1 MLYSNMEEISF
12 PGLLPPESPSFN
24 TYNTMASSTIRPD
37 IFEDLLARHF
47 KTNREYGAEDIKVLE
62 ITGQPEDD
70 ATFVVKP
77 DEVRDWLSKVRA
89 EDTHRGTIR
98 EEHSKSKIRVMF
110 GSGLIGEFA
119 EYIGRG
125 VLTGHSTLKVNR
137 PFLRE
142 DYNLV
147 EQTFRFPRNASLLL
161 TGVIDPFRGHFTVS
175 QTSRDN
181 DRPVFGLTLY
191 AFCSLLV
198 GIKASTSLSYDPSTG
213 QINALV
219 LIASDPPG
227 DFGWLE
233 EDLRQL
239 RPLATNPFLLPT
251 LICQRHTEAIVAT
264 LRKTWTEFHQLE
276 ISSGQ
281 TDFKMVGV
289 EHLGRCDDPRLPVAI
304 LGVLRVVIAIKAY
317 IKVHIIT
324 VNSIKHELEAFP
336 WDMLPDSERARA
348 EEQNKLIVKHLDWII
363 TSMKINEVQVEH
375 LRQRADVQATAINNI
390 LAQRDNETNRIMVEA
405 STSIAHDTRRDSSAM
420 KSIAILTLIFLPA
433 TFTAT
438 YFSTPAVVALG
449 PSQGFYWAIT
459 SALTVVVILA
469 WITFFYGWVVTRLP
483 LARGFK
489 STS

>member
-1 MLYSNMEEISF
+1 MEEISF
-12 PGLLPPESPSFN
+12 PGSTTTQVTKLQRI
-24 TYNTMASSTIRPD
+24 YNIMASSTIRPD

-47 KTNREYGAEDIKVLE
+47 QTNHEYGAEDIRILE
-62 ITGQPEDD
+62 ITGQPGDD
-70 ATFVVKP
+70 TTFVVKP

-89 EDTHRGTIR
+89 EDTHEGKIR
-98 EEHSKSKIRVMF
+98 EGNSKSKIRVMF

-125 VLTGHSTLKVNR
+125 VGTGNSTLRVNR

-142 DYNLV
+142 DFNLV
-147 EQTFRFPRNASLLL
+147 EQTFHFPKNALLLL
-161 TGVIDPFRGHFTVS
+161 TGVVDPFRGHFTVS
-175 QTSRDN
+175 KTLRDGH
-181 DRPVFGLTLY
+181 RPVFGFTLY

-198 GIKASTSLSYDPSTG
+198 GIKASASLSYDPSNG
-213 QINALV
+213 NINAIV
-219 LIASDPPG
+219 LIASEPPG

-251 LICQRHTEAIVAT
+251 LICQRHTEAITTT
-264 LRKTWTEFHQLE
+264 LRKTWTEFHRLE

-281 TDFKMVGV
+281 TDFRMVGV

-304 LGVLRVVIAIKAY
+304 LGVLRVVIALKTY

-324 VNSIKHELEAFP
+324 VNAVKDELEAFP
-336 WDMLPDSERARA
+336 WHTLPESEWARA
-348 EEQNKLIVKHLDWII
+348 EEQNKLIIKHLGWII
-363 TSMKINEVQVEH
+363 TSMKITEVQVEH

-489 STS
+489 SSS

>member
-1 MLYSNMEEISF
+1 
-12 PGLLPPESPSFN
+12 
-24 TYNTMASSTIRPD
+24 MALSSIRPD
-37 IFEDLLARHF
+37 IFEDLLAKHF

-62 ITGQPEDD
+62 MTGQPGDD
-70 ATFVVKP
+70 TTFVVKS
-77 DEVRDWLSKVRA
+77 DKVRDWLSRIRA
-89 EDTHRGTIR
+89 EDTPEGKIR
-98 EEHSKSKIRVMF
+98 EGHSKSKIRVMF

-125 VLTGHSTLKVNR
+125 VGTANSMLQINR

-142 DYNLV
+142 DYDLV
-147 EQTFRFPRNASLLL
+147 EQTFRFPRSALLLL

-175 QTSRDN
+175 KMLRDN
-181 DRPVFGLTLY
+181 DRPVFGGLAGFTLY

-198 GIKASTSLSYDPSTG
+198 GIKASMSLSYDPSTG

-219 LIASDPPG
+219 LIASEPPG
-227 DFGWLE
+227 NFGWLE
-233 EDLRQL
+233 DDLRQL

-251 LICQRHTEAIVAT
+251 LICQRHTEAIAAT
-264 LRKTWTEFHQLE
+264 MRKTWDEFHQLE

-281 TDFKMVGV
+281 TDFRMVGV

-304 LGVLRVVIAIKAY
+304 LGVLRVVIALKAY
-317 IKVHIIT
+317 IKVHILT
-324 VNSIKHELEAFP
+324 VDSIKEELEAFP
-336 WDMLPDSERARA
+336 WDILPESEKARA
-348 EEQNKLIVKHLDWII
+348 EEQNKLILKHLDWII
-363 TSMKINEVQVEH
+363 TSMKITEVQVEH
-375 LRQRADVQATAINNI
+375 LRQRADVQATAINNL
-390 LAQRDNETNRIMVEA
+390 LAQRNNETNRIMVEA

-420 KSIAILTLIFLPA
+420 KSIAILTLVFLPA

-469 WITFFYGWVVTRLP
+469 WITFFYGWLVTRLP
-483 LARGFK
+483 LAKGFK
-489 STS
+489 